1 MTEAHIL
8 HWIQHSALG
17 ELMRRDGW
25 LFPACQ
31 ALHFIGMSLLFGAI
45 GLVDVRILGY
55 FKSIPIPAVLKLIP
69 IAIAGFVLNLSTGA
83 AFFASNPY
91 QYWPSPMFKLKMAVI
106 IWAGVNALYFTF
118 AEHRKLAQVAADFE
132 PDFRSRVLAGTS
144 IVFWLIVILAGRL
157 LPTFEGSTSFLD
169 F

>member
-1 MTEAHIL
+1 MTEAHVL
-8 HWIQHSALG
+8 HLIQHSPLG
-17 ELMRRDGW
+17 ELMRRVGW

-31 ALHFIGMSLLFGAI
+31 SLHFIGMSLLFGAI
-45 GLVDVRILGY
+45 GLVDLRILGF

-69 IAIAGFVLNLSTGA
+69 IAIAGFALNLLTGA
-83 AFFASNPY
+83 AFVASNPY

-106 IWAGVNALYFTF
+106 VWAGVNALYFTF
-118 AEHRKLAQVAADFE
+118 AEYRKLAHAGE
-132 PDFRSRVLAGTS
+132 PDFQSRVLAGTS

>member
-1 MTEAHIL
+1 MTEAQVL

-17 ELMRRDGW
+17 EVMRKDGW

-55 FKSIPIPAVLKLIP
+55 FKSIPIPSVLKLIP
-69 IAIAGFVLNLSTGA
+69 IAVVGFTINLLTGTC
-83 AFFASNPY
+83 FLASNPY

-118 AEHRKLAQVAADFE
+118 AEHRRLAHVGADFE
-132 PDFRSRVLAGTS
+132 PDFQSRVLAGTS

-157 LPTFEGSTSFLD
+157 LPTFEGSSSFLD

>member
-1 MTEAHIL
+1 MTEVQLL

-17 ELMRRDGW
+17 ALMRKDGW

-55 FKSIPIPAVLKLIP
+55 FKSIPIPSVLKLIP
-69 IAIAGFVLNLSTGA
+69 IAVVGFTINLLTGVC
-83 AFFASNPY
+83 FLASNPY

-106 IWAGVNALYFTF
+106 FWAGVNALYFTF
-118 AEHRKLAQVAADFE
+118 TEHRKLAGVGAEFE
-132 PDFRSRVLAGTS
+132 PDFQSRVLAGTS

>member
-1 MTEAHIL
+1 MTEAEVL
-8 HWIQHSALG
+8 NWLKYSTLG
-17 ELMRRDGW
+17 ELMRSVGW

-45 GLVDVRILGY
+45 GLVDLRILGF
-55 FKSIPIPAVLKLIP
+55 FKPIPIPAVLKLIP
-69 IAIAGFVLNLSTGA
+69 IAVAGFALNAITGA
-83 AFFASNPY
+83 AFIMSNPY
-91 QYWPSPMFKLKMAVI
+91 QYWPNPMFKLKMATI
-106 IWAGVNALYFTF
+106 IWAGLNALYFTF
-118 AEHRKLAQVAADFE
+118 AEHRKLAHVGPDFE
-132 PDFRSRVLAGTS
+132 PDFQSRVLAGTS

>member
-45 GLVDVRILGY
+45 GLVDLRVLGF

-69 IAIAGFVLNLSTGA
+69 IAIAGFALNLSTGV
-83 AFFASNPY
+83 AFLSSNPY

-106 IWAGVNALYFTF
+106 VWAGVNALYFTF
-118 AEHRKLAQVAADFE
+118 AEHRKLAHVGADFE
-132 PDFRSRVLAGTS
+132 PDFQSRVLAGTS

>member
-1 MTEAHIL
+1 MTEAHLL

-55 FKSIPIPAVLKLIP
+55 FKSIPIPSVLKLIP
-69 IAIAGFVLNLSTGA
+69 IAIVGFAINLVTGMC
-83 AFFASNPY
+83 FLASNPY

-118 AEHRKLAQVAADFE
+118 TEHRRLAHVGADFE
-132 PDFRSRVLAGTS
+132 PDFQSRVLAGTS